1 MPSVIQSTG
10 ASIDF
15 WTGRITSLNTMGKKD
30 DESKHFTVNK
40 LLPADFVTG
49 ACFLI
54 KRKVIEE
61 VGKLDPTYFLYGE
74 ELDWCLRISR
84 AGYRIVCDLNSKIWH
99 KKLASTT
106 KVKRFTEYYP
116 HRNLVINMR
125 KYARV
130 LQFVSFLLF
139 YPSYWIVFLL
149 KKRRF
154 GDIRYFVRGFIDGLL
169 TPITAQPAFYDDER
183 A

>member
-1 MPSVIQSTG
+1 M
-10 ASIDF
+10 D
-15 WTGRITSLNTMGKKD
+15 
-30 DESKHFTVNK
+30 K
-40 LLPADFVTG
+40 LLPADFVPG

-74 ELDWCLRISR
+74 ELDWCMRISR

-99 KKLASTT
+99 KKAASTS

-116 HRNLVINMR
+116 HRNLVINIR

-130 LQFVSFLLF
+130 RQFVSFLLL
-139 YPSYWIVFLL
+139 YPAKWIAVLL
-149 KKRRF
+149 KARRF
-154 GDIRYFVRGFIDGLL
+154 GDLRYFVRGFIDGLF
-169 TPITAQPAFYDDER
+169 TPITAQPAFCDGESG
-183 A
+183 